1 MIFTLDYVA
10 GVFPEHCNRLVDRQ
24 CYVGR
29 LDWTLDPLVNSASS
43 YDLLVSAAHLWI
55 SLWCTSWSHPSF
67 PRLFKI
73 ADRLIFLAPIR
84 FQKSG
89 CFAAL
94 RRSPAKTE
102 NMEEGSV
109 PLPHLATSISLSLPE
124 MKQVG
129 VLVYPLVI

>member
-1 MIFTLDYVA
+1 MLCREIGLNIRSSGQFSIIIRFTSVSRSFVNFFMMYLMKSPLIPLACCTEAATVSCMPDIS
-10 GVFPEHCNRLVDRQ
+10 CQ
-24 CYVGR
+24 CINCIY
-29 LDWTLDPLVNSASS
+29 
-43 YDLLVSAAHLWI
+43 
-55 SLWCTSWSHPSF
+55 
-67 PRLFKI
+67 FKI

-84 FQKSG
+84 FEKSG